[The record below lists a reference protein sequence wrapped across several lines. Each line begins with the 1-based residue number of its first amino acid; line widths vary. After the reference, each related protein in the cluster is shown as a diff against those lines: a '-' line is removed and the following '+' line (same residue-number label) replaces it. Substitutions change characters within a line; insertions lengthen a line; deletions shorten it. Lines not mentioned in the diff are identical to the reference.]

1 MKEQPLFHKEELVIL
16 LTVRNN
22 RRLLQNALV
31 CLDEIQRNRYIADS
45 NRLTAYLW
53 ILVQPWISFDELSYT
68 LLSVQTNRCTSQV
81 GQRDFQSNQE
91 VEALRL
97 PVGGGRVACTSYQ
110 GIHHEYQLISKQYIM
125 QKEQIDRFVTLAG
138 LEMPALISPGKFQEA
153 EIYEDSAVLTFLL
166 PKVYPLEELIDELE
180 DQMELILL
188 YHYLPST
195 STDFGQKCCAYS
207 NPRFGRMYKLNATAN
222 GNIECDTLYVTLY
235 DSLEIMGCELREELL
250 KVIKNGHMLFARS
263 EEELLRDFI

>member
-1 MKEQPLFHKEELVIL
+1 
-16 LTVRNN
+16 
-22 RRLLQNALV
+22 
-31 CLDEIQRNRYIADS
+31 
-45 NRLTAYLW
+45 
-53 ILVQPWISFDELSYT
+53 
-68 LLSVQTNRCTSQV
+68 
-81 GQRDFQSNQE
+81 
-91 VEALRL
+91 
-97 PVGGGRVACTSYQ
+97 
-110 GIHHEYQLISKQYIM
+110 M

-207 NPRFGRMYKLNATAN
+207 IHVSAGCISSMPRQTETLN
-222 GNIECDTLYVTLY
+222 
-235 DSLEIMGCELREELL
+235 
-250 KVIKNGHMLFARS
+250 VIPCM
-263 EEELLRDFI
+263 

>member
-1 MKEQPLFHKEELVIL
+1 
-16 LTVRNN
+16 
-22 RRLLQNALV
+22 
-31 CLDEIQRNRYIADS
+31 
-45 NRLTAYLW
+45 
-53 ILVQPWISFDELSYT
+53 
-68 LLSVQTNRCTSQV
+68 
-81 GQRDFQSNQE
+81 
-91 VEALRL
+91 
-97 PVGGGRVACTSYQ
+97 
-110 GIHHEYQLISKQYIM
+110 M

-138 LEMPALISPGKFQEA
+138 LEMPALISPGKFQGA

-222 GNIECDTLYVTLY
+222 GNMECDTLYETLY

-250 KVIKNGHMLFARS
+250 KVIKNGHLLFARS